1 MKKIVLSVLAMSVL
15 STTYL
20 NANETQIKIKNTYT
34 HQKLAK
40 SKNSDNIYESNSIN
54 SADFV
59 KKETLTDILI
69 ANEKLKNDNLLLA
82 QRVHDLELA
91 LKNLDISILNDFENF
106 MKEQKARNMKCPCNS
121 FSNKAFAKCKKH
133 NNNAKVVK
141 KYNKSNQTKTLN
153 SSNKKQDNLSETC
166 TDEFI
171 TLENESGFIKNTK
184 NISIFNKP
192 SKNGQKTKTLSS
204 DSEYIRYTQKAINNK
219 DTYLKISDTEW
230 VKANEVT
237 TVKEVPTKK
246 SKIEQIISG
255 AENE

>member
-1 MKKIVLSVLAMSVL
+1 MKKIVLSVLAISVL

-40 SKNSDNIYESNSIN
+40 SKNSDNIYENNSIN
-54 SADFV
+54 SADFI

-121 FSNKAFAKCKKH
+121 FSNKAFAKNQKS
-133 NNNAKVVK
+133 NNSKIVK
-141 KYNKSNQTKTLN
+141 KYNKTKQNKTIDKDLNKVNSNLN
-153 SSNKKQDNLSETC
+153 ETC

-184 NISIFNKP
+184 NISVFNKP
-192 SKNGQKTKTLSS
+192 SKNGQKTKTLSD

-230 VKANEVT
+230 VKASEVT

>member
-34 HQKLAK
+34 QQKLAK
-40 SKNSDNIYESNSIN
+40 SKNSDNIYENNSIN
-54 SADFV
+54 SVDFV

-106 MKEQKARNMKCPCNS
+106 MKEQKARNTKCPCNS
-121 FSNKAFAKCKKH
+121 FSNKAFAKNQKG
-133 NNNAKVVK
+133 NNSKIVK
-141 KYNKSNQTKTLN
+141 KYNKSNQIKTIDKDLN
-153 SSNKKQDNLSETC
+153 RVNSNLNETC

-171 TLENESGFIKNTK
+171 TLENESGFIKNTN

-204 DSEYIRYTQKAINNK
+204 DSEYVRYTQKAINNK